1 MKSGFSLLELIFTIV
16 ILGIVASFAV
26 PKYLNTKDSALA
38 STLKRDVSTA
48 TSSIQTYYLLNQKID
63 KISDALTLNDVN
75 WDITDTKIADK
86 SSCLSLEI
94 NTSDS
99 DAKSLVLIVDEEIES
114 NICEKLRDSGLVTTS
129 YELY

>member
-48 TSSIQTYYLLNQKID
+48 TSSIQTYYLLNQRID
-63 KISDALTLNDVN
+63 KISDALTLNNVN
-75 WDITDTKIADK
+75 WDITDIKISDK

-94 NTSDS
+94 RTSDS
-99 DAKSLVLIVDEEIES
+99 DKKYLELTVDNEIES
-114 NICEKLRDSGLVTTS
+114 NICKKLRDSGLVTTS